1 MPDGISKSDSEWQA
15 QLSPESYR
23 VTRQGATEA
32 PFTGALLHNK
42 DNGTYTCVGCGQALF
57 GSDTKFESGSGWPS
71 FYEALDQANV
81 KLIEDASLG
90 MARTEVVCAA
100 CDAHLGH
107 VFPDGPQPTGQRY
120 CINSCAL
127 DFAKKD

>member
-1 MPDGISKSDSEWQA
+1 MPDRISKSDSEWQA

-71 FYEALDQANV
+71 FYEVLNRANV
-81 KLIEDASLG
+81 KLIEDSSLG

>member
-1 MPDGISKSDSEWQA
+1 MPDHISKSDAEWQA

-32 PFTGALLHNK
+32 PFTGTLLHNK

-71 FYEALDQANV
+71 FYDVLDRANV
-81 KLIEDASLG
+81 KLIEDSSLG